1 MVTALASG
9 GLKRPGQAAR
19 RLGRADGA
27 ERRGC
32 LPAFARDMAGERLE
46 AGERALQRAAV
57 DALGAPAGEKSAQV
71 AGRAIGEIRNAPA
84 RLAEPLLE
92 KGEKLPDVAPVRLD
106 RAGRQ
111 SPLAREMG
119 EPGGR
124 RRGEVGRSGE
134 CGQFGEVVGLRHGQ
148 GRLRAKG

>member
-1 MVTALASG
+1 
-9 GLKRPGQAAR
+9 
-19 RLGRADGA
+19 
-27 ERRGC
+27 
-32 LPAFARDMAGERLE
+32 MAGERLE
-46 AGERALQRAAV
+46 AGERALQRAAA
-57 DALGAPAGEKSAQV
+57 DALGAPAGEEGAQV
-71 AGRAIGEIRNAPA
+71 AGAAVGEIRNA
-84 RLAEPLLE
+84 RGLAEPLLE
-92 KGEKLPDVAPVRLD
+92 KGEKLPGVAPVRLD

>member
-9 GLKRPGQAAR
+9 ALKRPGQAAR

-27 ERRGC
+27 ERGGC

-46 AGERALQRAAV
+46 AGERALQRAAA
-57 DALGAPAGEKSAQV
+57 DALGAPAGEEGAQV
-71 AGRAIGEIRNAPA
+71 AGAAVGEIRNA
-84 RLAEPLLE
+84 RGLAEPLLE
-92 KGEKLPDVAPVRLD
+92 EGEKLPGVAPVRLD

-119 EPGGR
+119 EPGGG

-134 CGQFGEVVGLRHGQ
+134 CGQFGEVVGLGHGQ